1 MSISLLVC
9 VSKSFCMCM
18 MTNQKVSSTIDN
30 PMEKETLENR
40 RADRHDLFTDGIVN
54 EMTKYL
60 RNGNSVC
67 ICLVVLQQIFCISRS
82 LSHSGQFVSASC
94 SRGSITDPEHA
105 AAVAGQITA
114 LIGLTRGGRLYGGL
128 RQQDA
133 LAVRGIVRLSS
144 WCLAEVGSAA
154 HSQKTTTT
162 TKIDFFSVSFNVIV
176 FFRKETKREN
186 LIRVHT
192 LLLERGDCHTT
203 LKEEDERLAAAF

>member
-1 MSISLLVC
+1 
-9 VSKSFCMCM
+9 
-18 MTNQKVSSTIDN
+18 
-30 PMEKETLENR
+30 
-40 RADRHDLFTDGIVN
+40 
-54 EMTKYL
+54 MTKYL

-67 ICLVVLQQIFCISRS
+67 LLVLQQIFCITRS
-82 LSHSGQFVSASC
+82 LSHSGQCVSASC

-133 LAVRGIVRLSS
+133 LAVRRIVRLSS
-144 WCLAEVGSAA
+144 WCLAEASSGA
-154 HSQKTTTT
+154 HSQKTTAT

-176 FFRKETKREN
+176 FFKKETKREN
-186 LIRVHT
+186 LIGVNT
-192 LLLERGDCHTT
+192 LLLEHGDSHTM